1 LAEELKVEGAN
12 FADVMQGASKTC
24 LDKFTE
30 GAKEAVV
37 EESDEWNWKE
47 ELILLEEEM
56 HSVGDQFRK
65 DETKKMVNTIE
76 VLSNGFPMNYYEC

>member
-1 LAEELKVEGAN
+1 MEGAN
-12 FADVMQGASKTC
+12 FADVMQRASESC

-30 GAKEAVV
+30 GAKEVVV
-37 EESDEWNWKE
+37 EENDEWNWKE

-56 HSVGDQFRK
+56 RSVGDQFRK

-76 VLSNGFPMNYYEC
+76 VLFNDFTVDYCGY